1 MRWCRQV
8 KAASGGTIGCNM
20 QTWIVWLTSGH
31 PSQSLILQGFT
42 EQDRWFDV
50 AVKVARE
57 FMKAHIISSDSDRI
71 AVVFY
76 GSVSACPA
84 AGPPLFKCIVSCSG
98 RVLVMAYLACFNAGT
113 IIICVQPERG
123 SGKCC

>member
-1 MRWCRQV
+1 MRLCRQV
-8 KAASGGTIGCNM
+8 KSNSGTSIGWSM
-20 QTWIVWLTSGH
+20 QTWTMWLTLGH
-31 PSQSLILQGFT
+31 PSCMLILQGFT

-76 GSVSACPA
+76 GSVSASPA
-84 AGPPLFKCIVSCSG
+84 AKPPQLHCSIPCDG
-98 RVLVMAYLACFNAGT
+98 RVLAMACLT
-113 IIICVQPERG
+113 L
-123 SGKCC
+123 

>member
-1 MRWCRQV
+1 M
-8 KAASGGTIGCNM
+8 
-20 QTWIVWLTSGH
+20 WLTLGH
-31 PSQSLILQGFT
+31 PSRTFILQGFT

-76 GSVSACPA
+76 GSVSAYPA
-84 AGPPLFKCIVSCSG
+84 AGPLLFKCL
-98 RVLVMAYLACFNAGT
+98 VLCDGGILAVAHLACLNEGT
-113 IIICVQPERG
+113 VIMCVLPEGG
-123 SGKCC
+123 SGTCC